1 MRAPIQPSMSA
12 PTQSVRAGDIAFA
25 RMEKVSSEL
34 VAITYG
40 ALVSQLLQGK
50 QDAEAIHAD
59 LDRIGHNM
67 GTRLVDEFL
76 AKSGSATPCQSFK
89 ESLEVLSRVGVKMF
103 LGIDSELTEVSS
115 NSFLLSFPENP
126 LNDFV
131 ELPPHLK
138 GSKFSYSALYCG
150 ILRGAFEQLHMR
162 VACEYVKD
170 TLRGDDTN
178 AIKIDLVSI
187 IRPEEDDN

>member
-1 MRAPIQPSMSA
+1 MRAPIQPSLSA

-40 ALVSQLLQGK
+40 ALVSQLLKGK

-103 LGIDSELTEVSS
+103 LGIDSELTELGST
-115 NSFLLSFPENP
+115 SFLLSFPENP

-131 ELPPHLK
+131 ELPPQLK
-138 GSKFSYSALYCG
+138 ASKFSYSALYCG